1 MTAEGVDVLLLS
13 VGADLPYFTRYEA
26 PQLERLTMLVV
37 PADGEATL
45 VVPRLEAPRVP
56 DPGGA
61 FEILPWEE
69 TDDPVAI
76 VAGLVGSSSRIAIG
90 DHTWSRFLLAL
101 QAATP
106 DVRFEPASPLT
117 ARLRSCKDAAEI
129 EWLRRA
135 AQAADR
141 VVAVLDD
148 ETFSGR
154 SERALARRIAEL
166 AVDEGHDTA
175 GFAIVGSG
183 PNGASPHHEAGD
195 RLIADGDAVV
205 VDFGGR
211 MRGYCSD
218 TTRTF
223 HVGDPSPR
231 FAEIFSVLEQA
242 QAAAVDAVAPG
253 VAAEDV
259 DRAARDIIEAA
270 GYGEFFV
277 HRTGHGIGLEVHEEP
292 YIISGNTRP
301 LEAGMAFSVEPGI
314 YLPGEFGMRI
324 EDIVVVTDQ
333 GVERLNRSPRR
344 LHVVG

>member
-1 MTAEGVDVLLLS
+1 MAGSGVQTLLLS